1 MKEKEVPQDAGLLGD
16 LKEVRYAV
24 DERGRYVPVP
34 SAGWEPTT
42 VANAQAWDAIRAQV
56 ASVLDEVRAGRL
68 SPLAWRMAAAQM
80 DPGLLARYA
89 GLFAWQVRR
98 HMRPG
103 PFRRLSRRRVARYA
117 AVFGIAP
124 EELGRVPESA

>member
-1 MKEKEVPQDAGLLGD
+1 MKKREVPQDAGLLGD
-16 LKEVRYAV
+16 LREVRYAV
-24 DERGRYVPVP
+24 DDDGRYVPVP
-34 SAGWEPTT
+34 SAGWEPATI
-42 VANAQAWDAIRAQV
+42 ANAQAWDAIRAEV
-56 ASVLDEVRAGRL
+56 AGVLEEVRAGRL

-80 DPGLLARYA
+80 DHRLLARYA

-98 HMRPG
+98 HMKPG

-124 EELGRVPESA
+124 EELDRVPESR